1 MEQQQL
7 LSKITAVAEGIRHAD
22 YNRTVQLADIYK
34 RIATMDGQSQLVI
47 SYKPSETEA
56 QKKQRIEI
64 YKSETPSVVGVIM
77 AQFDAING
85 SPRIV
90 DNIAFANEN
99 TQTDN
104 KKRAIDAIVS
114 RFYGRQTLQQ
124 YLEEKQRYYSLLD
137 PNAWLIITPSSD
149 NPIPTTIDAAAAM
162 DFNVIG
168 GITEFLVVGVVD
180 SKTKAKTYIG
190 YSGGLQ
196 LYVTEQ
202 TKGRTNYPPEEYQ
215 MLKIGSANYRVYE
228 YEITTTETPAIR
240 FGYIPDTETKGRTF
254 VGIIERVVE
263 KFKDLINQKSEYDL
277 SLALHTFLKKYQFVD
292 ECGFIDPE
300 NRANR
305 CRGGVM
311 YPTGGTCPGCNGS
324 GLKVHATSQD
334 VILVKKPNMQEGEE
348 TVKLSEMVHYA
359 ALPFEIVNHQRE
371 RVADLVKSIPEFIF
385 GVDLAQ
391 KPTGN
396 VTATAIN
403 NYYNSVY
410 MVLSPFADKIS
421 QNYIFTATVVAQMEG
436 VATDDKI
443 IISHRYPRIFKMETL
458 SELLVIYQAAK
469 AAKAPDNILWN
480 IEKRILE
487 IQTQDSP
494 EQLERAKT
502 IRKFIPFRHLSEGER
517 IIELSQL
524 PPDNYLRI
532 LHGYI
537 DLVFDRVLDA
547 YPMFMDYPDARQM
560 EIVKQAATE
569 FSKEITP
576 ILPTLENIENIED
589 ETI

>member
-1 MEQQQL
+1 MEQNTL
-7 LSKITAVAEGIRHAD
+7 LDKIIDVVGGKRHAD
-22 YNRTVQLADIYK
+22 YKRTVEVADVYR
-34 RIATMDGQSQLVI
+34 RIATMDGQSDLVI
-47 SYKPSETEA
+47 SYKPSETNE

-90 DNIAFANEN
+90 DNIAFATE
-99 TQTDN
+99 TRQTEE

-137 PNAWLIITPSSD
+137 PNAWLIITPSTD
-149 NPIPTTIDAAAAM
+149 TPIPTTIESAAAM
-162 DFNVIG
+162 DFNVVG
-168 GITEFLVVGVVD
+168 GITEYLVVGITD
-180 SKTKAKTYIG
+180 EKTAAKTFIG
-190 YSGGLQ
+190 YAGGVQIYLTQ
-196 LYVTEQ
+196 EVQKRDNYPSEEYTRKTIGAENYRLYVYDMGT
-202 TKGRTNYPPEEYQ
+202 
-215 MLKIGSANYRVYE
+215 S
-228 YEITTTETPAIR
+228 ETPATR
-240 FGYIPDTETKGRTF
+240 FGYTPDNKTAGRTF

-305 CRGGVM
+305 CRSGVM
-311 YPTGGTCPGCNGS
+311 YPTGGTCPGCNGT
-324 GLKVHATSQD
+324 GLKIHVTTQD
-334 VILVKKPNMQEGEE
+334 VILVKKPSVDDAEQSI
-348 TVKLSEMVHYA
+348 KLSEMVHYA
-359 ALPFEIVNHQRE
+359 ALPFDIVNHQSE
-371 RVADLVKSIPEFIF
+371 RVEKLIKSIPEFIF

-421 QNYIFTATVVAQMEG
+421 QNYIFTTTVVAQMYG
-436 VATDDKI
+436 VLDDDKLI
-443 IISHRYPRIFKMETL
+443 VSHQYPRVFKMETL
-458 SELLVIYQAAK
+458 SELLVIYK
-469 AAKAPDNILWN
+469 AAKDAKSPDNILWN

-487 IQTQDSP
+487 IQTQDNP
-494 EQLERAKT
+494 EQLEKAKT
-502 IRKFIPFRHLSEGER
+502 LRRFVPFRHLSESER

-524 PPDNYLRI
+524 PPDNYLRV

-537 DLVFDRVLDA
+537 DLIFDRVMDAHPLFLDYA
-547 YPMFMDYPDARQM
+547 KQQQK
-560 EIVKQAATE
+560 EIIKQAAID

-576 ILPTLENIENIED
+576 ILPSLETSEN